1 MVTFFPPLTVTPS
14 KPFATLTS
22 VVAAAVTPAML
33 PVDVRF
39 RVCRPV
45 HPDTLA
51 AVTAAAAVRLTTST
65 FLTDA
70 PVASVVK
77 LPEKMRL
84 AVSVPAPPSML
95 SREEKAPRTPLM
107 TSLPDV
113 PATVSIPVVSVKI
126 FLL

>member
-33 PVDVRF
+33 PVDVTF

-45 HPDTLA
+45 QPDTSAL
-51 AVTAAAAVRLTTST
+51 VTAAAAVRLATST
-65 FLTDA
+65 FLTVA
-70 PVASVVK
+70 PVAAVK
-77 LPEKMRL
+77 SPEKIRF
-84 AVSVPAPPSML
+84 AVSVPAPPSIL